1 MKLITDITLELTG
14 ETKRFEVQAK
24 QGDKG
29 TRFVRVS
36 LTNNGAEFEIPSG
49 VTVIANIQ
57 KPDRKFCF
65 NECNL
70 EENKVLVPLTNQ
82 ALAVAGTAECDIEIR
97 DGGGNLILSS
107 QAFTIEIEKSMRDE
121 NAIESSNEFTAL
133 EKINAAEAARVKA
146 EAARVKA
153 EAARVEAEK
162 KRVTAENGRVS
173 AETERQKQLALM
185 KTATTEADN
194 AKTGALQAK
203 SQAEQAASGANAA
216 KEAADDAA
224 NAADAA
230 AQRATQA
237 ASGVEEATQSA
248 NDAAAEANSA
258 KDAANTAAANTNAA
272 IAGANSAKA
281 AAEAAAEACEGI
293 AAGINT
299 IPDLAT
305 GKVYTIGIQNGIAY
319 LEEVVE

>member
-1 MKLITDITLELTG
+1 MAAEMKLITDITLELTG

-36 LTNNGAEFEIPSG
+36 LTNNGAEFEMPSG

-65 NECNL
+65 NECTL

-121 NAIESSNEFTAL
+121 SAIESSNEFTAL
-133 EKINAAEAARVKA
+133 EKINAA

-185 KTATTEADN
+185 KTATTEAEN

-203 SQAEQAASGANAA
+203 SQAEQAAEMATQTANAAA
-216 KEAADDAA
+216 KEAKKTAS
-224 NAADAA
+224 DAA
-230 AQRATQA
+230 AA
-237 ASGVEEATQSA
+237 AKETAET
-248 NDAAAEANSA
+248 AAG
-258 KDAANTAAANTNAA
+258 KANTAASNTNAA
-272 IAGANSAKA
+272 IAGANAAKV
-281 AAEAAAEACEGI
+281 AAEAAAAACEGI

-299 IPDLAT
+299 IPDLVT
-305 GKVYTIGIQNGIAY
+305 GKVYTLGIQNGIAY

>member
-36 LTNNGAEFEIPSG
+36 LTNNGAEFEMPSG

-65 NECNL
+65 NECTL
-70 EENKVLVPLTNQ
+70 QENKVLVPLTNQ

-97 DGGGNLILSS
+97 DGGGELILSS

-146 EAARVKA
+146 EAARV
-153 EAARVEAEK
+153 EAEK

-185 KTATTEADN
+185 KTATIEAEN

-203 SQAEQAASGANAA
+203 SQAEQAAEMATQTANAA
-216 KEAADDAA
+216 ATEAKKTAS
-224 NAADAA
+224 DAA
-230 AQRATQA
+230 AA
-237 ASGVEEATQSA
+237 AKETAET
-248 NDAAAEANSA
+248 AAG
-258 KDAANTAAANTNAA
+258 KANTAASNTNAA
-272 IAGANSAKA
+272 IAGANAAKV
-281 AAEAAAEACEGI
+281 AAEAAAAACEGI

-299 IPDLAT
+299 IPDLVT
-305 GKVYTIGIQNGIAY
+305 GKVYTLGIQNGIAY

>member
-1 MKLITDITLELTG
+1 MAAEMKLITDINLELTG

-36 LTNNGAEFEIPSG
+36 LTNNGAEFEMPSG

-65 NECNL
+65 NECTL

-121 NAIESSNEFTAL
+121 SAIESSNEFTAL
-133 EKINAAEAARVKA
+133 EKINAAE
-146 EAARVKA
+146 EARVKA

>member
-1 MKLITDITLELTG
+1 MAEEMKLITDITLELTG

-65 NECNL
+65 NECTL

-121 NAIESSNEFTAL
+121 SAIESSNEFTAL
-133 EKINAAEAARVKA
+133 EKINAAE
-146 EAARVKA
+146 EARVKA

-248 NDAAAEANSA
+248 NDAAAAANSA

>member
-121 NAIESSNEFTAL
+121 SAIESSNEFTAL
-133 EKINAAEAARVKA
+133 EKINAA

-185 KTATTEADN
+185 KTATTEAEN

-203 SQAEQAASGANAA
+203 SQAEQAAEMATQTANAA
-216 KEAADDAA
+216 ATEAKKTAS
-224 NAADAA
+224 DAA
-230 AQRATQA
+230 AA
-237 ASGVEEATQSA
+237 AKETAEK
-248 NDAAAEANSA
+248 AAG
-258 KDAANTAAANTNAA
+258 KANTAASNTNAA
-272 IAGANSAKA
+272 IAGANAAKV
-281 AAEAAAEACEGI
+281 AAEAAAAACEGI

-299 IPDLAT
+299 IPDLVT
-305 GKVYTIGIQNGIAY
+305 GKVYTLGIQNGIAY

>member
-1 MKLITDITLELTG
+1 MKLITDINLELTG

-29 TRFVRVS
+29 TRFVRVR
-36 LTNNGAEFEIPSG
+36 LTNNGAEFEMPSG

-65 NECNL
+65 NECTL

-121 NAIESSNEFTAL
+121 SAIESSNEFTAL
-133 EKINAAEAARVKA
+133 EKINAAEEARVKA
-146 EAARVKA
+146 EAARVA
-153 EAARVEAEK
+153 
-162 KRVTAENGRVS
+162 AENKRASAETSRAS

-185 KTATTEADN
+185 KTATTDADN
-194 AKTGALQAK
+194 AKNAALQAK
-203 SQAEQAASGANAA
+203 QQAETAASGANTA
-216 KEAADDAA
+216 KKAADDAA
-224 NAADAA
+224 DAADAA

-248 NDAAAEANSA
+248 NDAAAAANSA

-272 IAGANSAKA
+272 IAGANSAKT

>member
-36 LTNNGAEFEIPSG
+36 LTNNGAEFEMPSG

-65 NECNL
+65 NECTL

-121 NAIESSNEFTAL
+121 SAIESSNEFTAL
-133 EKINAAEAARVKA
+133 EKINAA

-185 KTATTEADN
+185 KTATTEAEN

-203 SQAEQAASGANAA
+203 SQAEQAAEMATQTANAA
-216 KEAADDAA
+216 ATEAKKTAS
-224 NAADAA
+224 DAA
-230 AQRATQA
+230 AA
-237 ASGVEEATQSA
+237 AKETAET
-248 NDAAAEANSA
+248 AAG
-258 KDAANTAAANTNAA
+258 KANTAASNTNAA
-272 IAGANSAKA
+272 IAGANAAKV
-281 AAEAAAEACEGI
+281 AAEAAAAACEGI

>member
-36 LTNNGAEFEIPSG
+36 LTNNGAEFEMPSG

-65 NECNL
+65 NECTL

-121 NAIESSNEFTAL
+121 SAIESSNEFTAL
-133 EKINAAEAARVKA
+133 EKINAAEEARVKA
-146 EAARVKA
+146 EAARV
-153 EAARVEAEK
+153 
-162 KRVTAENGRVS
+162 TAENKRASAETSRAS

-185 KTATTEADN
+185 KAATTDADN
-194 AKTGALQAK
+194 AKNAALQAK
-203 SQAEQAASGANAA
+203 QQAETAATGANAA
-216 KEAADDAA
+216 KKAADDAA
-224 NAADAA
+224 DAADAA

-248 NDAAAEANSA
+248 NDAAAAANSA

>member
-1 MKLITDITLELTG
+1 MKLITDITMELTG

-36 LTNNGAEFEIPSG
+36 LTNNGAEFEMPSG

-65 NECNL
+65 NECTL
-70 EENKVLVPLTNQ
+70 EGNKVLVPLTNQ

-121 NAIESSNEFTAL
+121 SAIESSNEFTAL
-133 EKINAAEAARVKA
+133 EKINAAE
-146 EAARVKA
+146 EARVKA

-248 NDAAAEANSA
+248 NDAAAAANSA

>member
-36 LTNNGAEFEIPSG
+36 LTNNGAEFEMPSG

-65 NECNL
+65 NECTL

-121 NAIESSNEFTAL
+121 SAIESSNEFTAL
-133 EKINAAEAARVKA
+133 EKINAA

-185 KTATTEADN
+185 KTATTEAEN

-203 SQAEQAASGANAA
+203 SQAEQAAEMATQTANAA
-216 KEAADDAA
+216 ATEAKKTAS
-224 NAADAA
+224 DAA
-230 AQRATQA
+230 AA
-237 ASGVEEATQSA
+237 AKETAET
-248 NDAAAEANSA
+248 AAG
-258 KDAANTAAANTNAA
+258 KANTAASNTNAA
-272 IAGANSAKA
+272 IAGANAAKV
-281 AAEAAAEACEGI
+281 AAEAAAAACEGI

-299 IPDLAT
+299 IPDLVT
-305 GKVYTIGIQNGIAY
+305 GKVYTLGIQNGIAY

>member
-1 MKLITDITLELTG
+1 MAAEMKLITDITLELTG

-36 LTNNGAEFEIPSG
+36 LTNNGAEFEMPSG

-65 NECNL
+65 NECTL

-121 NAIESSNEFTAL
+121 SAIESSNEFTAL
-133 EKINAAEAARVKA
+133 EKINAA

-185 KTATTEADN
+185 KTATTEAEN

-203 SQAEQAASGANAA
+203 SQAEQAAEMATQTANAA
-216 KEAADDAA
+216 ATEAKKTAS
-224 NAADAA
+224 DAA
-230 AQRATQA
+230 AA
-237 ASGVEEATQSA
+237 AKETAET
-248 NDAAAEANSA
+248 AAG
-258 KDAANTAAANTNAA
+258 KANTAASNTNAA
-272 IAGANSAKA
+272 IAGANAAKV
-281 AAEAAAEACEGI
+281 AAEAAAAACEGI

>member
-36 LTNNGAEFEIPSG
+36 LTNNGAEFEMPSG

-65 NECNL
+65 NECTL

-121 NAIESSNEFTAL
+121 SAIESSNEFTAL
-133 EKINAAEAARVKA
+133 EKINAA

-185 KTATTEADN
+185 KTATTEAEN

-203 SQAEQAASGANAA
+203 SQAEQAAEMATQTANAAA
-216 KEAADDAA
+216 KEAKKTAS
-224 NAADAA
+224 DAA
-230 AQRATQA
+230 AA
-237 ASGVEEATQSA
+237 AKETAET
-248 NDAAAEANSA
+248 AAG
-258 KDAANTAAANTNAA
+258 KANTAASNTNAA
-272 IAGANSAKA
+272 IAGANAAKV
-281 AAEAAAEACEGI
+281 AAEAAAAACEGI

-299 IPDLAT
+299 IPDLVT
-305 GKVYTIGIQNGIAY
+305 GKVYTLGIQNGIAY

>member
-1 MKLITDITLELTG
+1 MAAEMKLITDITLELTG

-36 LTNNGAEFEIPSG
+36 LTNNGAEFEMPSG

-65 NECNL
+65 NECTL

-121 NAIESSNEFTAL
+121 SAIESSNEFTAL
-133 EKINAAEAARVKA
+133 EKINAAEA
-146 EAARVKA
+146 ERVKA

-185 KTATTEADN
+185 KTATTEAEN

-203 SQAEQAASGANAA
+203 SQAEQAAEMATQTANAA
-216 KEAADDAA
+216 ATEAKKTAS
-224 NAADAA
+224 DAA
-230 AQRATQA
+230 AA
-237 ASGVEEATQSA
+237 AKETAET
-248 NDAAAEANSA
+248 AAG
-258 KDAANTAAANTNAA
+258 KANTAASNTNAA
-272 IAGANSAKA
+272 IAGANAAKV
-281 AAEAAAEACEGI
+281 AAEAAAAACEGI

-299 IPDLAT
+299 IPDLVT
-305 GKVYTIGIQNGIAY
+305 GKVYTLGIQNGIAY

>member
-57 KPDRKFCF
+57 KPDRKYCF
-65 NECNL
+65 NECTM
-70 EENKVLVPLTNQ
+70 EGNKVLVPLTNQ

-97 DGGGNLILSS
+97 DSGGKLILSS

-121 NAIESSNEFTAL
+121 SAIESSNEFTAL
-133 EKINAAEAARVKA
+133 EKLNAAED
-146 EAARVKA
+146 ARVKA

-162 KRVTAENGRVS
+162 KRVTAEKERVS
-173 AETERQKQLALM
+173 AETERQKQLELM
-185 KTATTEADN
+185 KTATTEAEN

-203 SQAEQAASGANAA
+203 SQAEEAATGANKA
-216 KEAADDAA
+216 KKDADDAA
-224 NAADAA
+224 DAADAA
-230 AQRATQA
+230 TQRATQA

-248 NDAAAEANSA
+248 NDAAAAANSA

-272 IAGANSAKA
+272 IAGANAAKV

-299 IPDLAT
+299 IPDLVT

>member
-1 MKLITDITLELTG
+1 MAAEMKLITDINLELTG

-36 LTNNGAEFEIPSG
+36 LTNNGAEFEMPSG

-65 NECNL
+65 NECTL

-121 NAIESSNEFTAL
+121 SAIESSNEFTAL
-133 EKINAAEAARVKA
+133 EKINAAEEARVKA
-146 EAARVKA
+146 EAARV
-153 EAARVEAEK
+153 
-162 KRVTAENGRVS
+162 TAENKRASAETSRAS

-185 KTATTEADN
+185 KTATTDADN
-194 AKTGALQAK
+194 AKAGALQAK
-203 SQAEQAASGANAA
+203 SQAEQAAAAATQTASAAA
-216 KEAADDAA
+216 KEAKETAETAA
-224 NAADAA
+224 
-230 AQRATQA
+230 
-237 ASGVEEATQSA
+237 G
-248 NDAAAEANSA
+248 
-258 KDAANTAAANTNAA
+258 KANTAASNTNAA
-272 IAGANSAKA
+272 IAGANA
-281 AAEAAAEACEGI
+281 AAVAAVAAAAACEGI

>member
-1 MKLITDITLELTG
+1 MAAEMKLITDITLELTG

-36 LTNNGAEFEIPSG
+36 LTNNGAEFEMPSG

-65 NECNL
+65 NECTL

-121 NAIESSNEFTAL
+121 SAIESSNEFTAL
-133 EKINAAEAARVKA
+133 EKINAAEEARVKA
-146 EAARVKA
+146 EAARV
-153 EAARVEAEK
+153 
-162 KRVTAENGRVS
+162 TAENKRASAETSRAS

-185 KTATTEADN
+185 KAATTDADN
-194 AKTGALQAK
+194 AKNAALQAK
-203 SQAEQAASGANAA
+203 QQAETAATGANAA
-216 KEAADDAA
+216 KKAADDAA
-224 NAADAA
+224 DAADAA

-248 NDAAAEANSA
+248 NDAAAAANSA

>member
-65 NECNL
+65 NECTL
-70 EENKVLVPLTNQ
+70 QENKVLVPLTNQ

-121 NAIESSNEFTAL
+121 SAIESSNEFTAL
-133 EKINAAEAARVKA
+133 EKINAA

-185 KTATTEADN
+185 KTATTEAEN
-194 AKTGALQAK
+194 AKKGALQAK
-203 SQAEQAASGANAA
+203 SQAEQAAEMATQTANAA
-216 KEAADDAA
+216 ATEAKKTAS
-224 NAADAA
+224 DAA
-230 AQRATQA
+230 AA
-237 ASGVEEATQSA
+237 AKETAET
-248 NDAAAEANSA
+248 AAG
-258 KDAANTAAANTNAA
+258 KANTAASNTNAA
-272 IAGANSAKA
+272 IAGANAAKV
-281 AAEAAAEACEGI
+281 AAEAAAAACEGI

-299 IPDLAT
+299 IPDLVT
-305 GKVYTIGIQNGIAY
+305 GKVYTLGIQNGIAY

>member
-36 LTNNGAEFEIPSG
+36 LTNNGAEFEMPSG

-65 NECNL
+65 NECTL
-70 EENKVLVPLTNQ
+70 EGNKVLVPLTNQ

-121 NAIESSNEFTAL
+121 SAIESSNEFTAL
-133 EKINAAEAARVKA
+133 EKINAAEEARVKA
-146 EAARVKA
+146 EAARV
-153 EAARVEAEK
+153 
-162 KRVTAENGRVS
+162 TAENKRASAETSRAS

-194 AKTGALQAK
+194 AKAGALQAK
-203 SQAEQAASGANAA
+203 SQAEQAAAAATQTASAAA
-216 KEAADDAA
+216 KEAKETAETAA
-224 NAADAA
+224 
-230 AQRATQA
+230 
-237 ASGVEEATQSA
+237 G
-248 NDAAAEANSA
+248 
-258 KDAANTAAANTNAA
+258 KANTAASNTNAA
-272 IAGANSAKA
+272 IAGANAA
-281 AAEAAAEACEGI
+281 AVAAEAAAAACEGI

>member
-36 LTNNGAEFEIPSG
+36 LTNNGAEFEMPSG

-65 NECNL
+65 NECTL

-121 NAIESSNEFTAL
+121 SAIESSNEFTAL
-133 EKINAAEAARVKA
+133 EKINAAEA
-146 EAARVKA
+146 ERVKA

-185 KTATTEADN
+185 KTATTEAEN

-203 SQAEQAASGANAA
+203 SQAEQAAEMATQTANAA
-216 KEAADDAA
+216 ATEAKKTAS
-224 NAADAA
+224 DAA
-230 AQRATQA
+230 AA
-237 ASGVEEATQSA
+237 AKETAET
-248 NDAAAEANSA
+248 AAG
-258 KDAANTAAANTNAA
+258 KANTAASNTNAA
-272 IAGANSAKA
+272 IAGANAAKV
-281 AAEAAAEACEGI
+281 AAEAAAAACEGI

-299 IPDLAT
+299 IPDLVT
-305 GKVYTIGIQNGIAY
+305 GKVYTLGIQNGIAY

>member
-65 NECNL
+65 NECTL
-70 EENKVLVPLTNQ
+70 QENKVLVPLTNQ

-121 NAIESSNEFTAL
+121 SAIESSNEFTAL
-133 EKINAAEAARVKA
+133 EKINAA

-185 KTATTEADN
+185 KTATTEAEN
-194 AKTGALQAK
+194 AKTGAIQAK
-203 SQAEQAASGANAA
+203 SQAEQAAEMATQTANAA
-216 KEAADDAA
+216 ATEAKKTAS
-224 NAADAA
+224 DAA
-230 AQRATQA
+230 AA
-237 ASGVEEATQSA
+237 AKETAET
-248 NDAAAEANSA
+248 AAG
-258 KDAANTAAANTNAA
+258 KANTAASNTNAA
-272 IAGANSAKA
+272 IAGANAAKV
-281 AAEAAAEACEGI
+281 AAEAAAAACEGI

-299 IPDLAT
+299 IPDLVT
-305 GKVYTIGIQNGIAY
+305 GKVYTLGIQNGIAY

>member
-1 MKLITDITLELTG
+1 MAAEMKLITDITLELTG

-36 LTNNGAEFEIPSG
+36 LTNNGAEFEMPSG

-65 NECNL
+65 NECTL
-70 EENKVLVPLTNQ
+70 EGNKVLVPLTNQ

-121 NAIESSNEFTAL
+121 SAIESSNEFTAL
-133 EKINAAEAARVKA
+133 EKINAAEEARVKA
-146 EAARVKA
+146 EAARV
-153 EAARVEAEK
+153 
-162 KRVTAENGRVS
+162 TAENKRASAETSRAS

-194 AKTGALQAK
+194 AKAGALQAK
-203 SQAEQAASGANAA
+203 SQAEQAAAAATQTASAAA
-216 KEAADDAA
+216 KEAKETAETAA
-224 NAADAA
+224 
-230 AQRATQA
+230 
-237 ASGVEEATQSA
+237 G
-248 NDAAAEANSA
+248 
-258 KDAANTAAANTNAA
+258 KANTAASNTNAA
-272 IAGANSAKA
+272 IAGANAA
-281 AAEAAAEACEGI
+281 AVAAEAAAAACEGI

>member
-1 MKLITDITLELTG
+1 MAAEMKLITDITLELTG

-36 LTNNGAEFEIPSG
+36 LTNNGAEFEMPSG

-65 NECNL
+65 NECTL

-121 NAIESSNEFTAL
+121 SAIESSNEFTAL
-133 EKINAAEAARVKA
+133 EKINAA

-185 KTATTEADN
+185 KTATTEAEN

-203 SQAEQAASGANAA
+203 SQAEQAAEMATQTANAA
-216 KEAADDAA
+216 ATEAKKTASDA
-224 NAADAA
+224 AADAKETAETA
-230 AQRATQA
+230 A
-237 ASGVEEATQSA
+237 G
-248 NDAAAEANSA
+248 
-258 KDAANTAAANTNAA
+258 KANTAASNTNAA
-272 IAGANSAKA
+272 IAGANAAKV
-281 AAEAAAEACEGI
+281 AAEAAAAACEGI

-299 IPDLAT
+299 IPDLVT
-305 GKVYTIGIQNGIAY
+305 GKVYTLGIQNGIAY

>member
-1 MKLITDITLELTG
+1 MAAEMKLITDITLELTG

-36 LTNNGAEFEIPSG
+36 LTNNGAEFEMPSG

-65 NECNL
+65 NECTL
-70 EENKVLVPLTNQ
+70 EGNKVLVPLTNQ

-121 NAIESSNEFTAL
+121 SAIESSNEFTAL
-133 EKINAAEAARVKA
+133 EKINAAEEARVKA
-146 EAARVKA
+146 EAARV
-153 EAARVEAEK
+153 
-162 KRVTAENGRVS
+162 TAENKRASAETSRAS

-185 KTATTEADN
+185 KTATTDADN
-194 AKTGALQAK
+194 AKNAALQAK
-203 SQAEQAASGANAA
+203 QQAETAASGANTA
-216 KEAADDAA
+216 KKAADDAA
-224 NAADAA
+224 DAADAA

-248 NDAAAEANSA
+248 NDAAAA
-258 KDAANTAAANTNAA
+258 
-272 IAGANSAKA
+272 ANSAKA

>member
-1 MKLITDITLELTG
+1 MQTMAAEMKLITDINLELTG

-36 LTNNGAEFEIPSG
+36 LTNNGAEFEMPSG

-65 NECNL
+65 NECTL
-70 EENKVLVPLTNQ
+70 EGNKVLVPLTNQ

-121 NAIESSNEFTAL
+121 SAIESSNEFTAL
-133 EKINAAEAARVKA
+133 EKINAAEEARVKA
-146 EAARVKA
+146 EAARV
-153 EAARVEAEK
+153 
-162 KRVTAENGRVS
+162 TAENKRAS
-173 AETERQKQLALM
+173 AETSRASAEKERQKQLALM
-185 KTATTEADN
+185 KTATEEADN
-194 AKTGALQAK
+194 AKAGALQAK
-203 SQAEQAASGANAA
+203 SQAEQAAAAATQTASAAA
-216 KEAADDAA
+216 KEAKETAETAA
-224 NAADAA
+224 
-230 AQRATQA
+230 
-237 ASGVEEATQSA
+237 G
-248 NDAAAEANSA
+248 
-258 KDAANTAAANTNAA
+258 KANTAASNTNAA
-272 IAGANSAKA
+272 IAGANAAAA
-281 AAEAAAEACEGI
+281 AAEAAAAACEGI

>member
-1 MKLITDITLELTG
+1 MAEEMKLITDITLELTG

-36 LTNNGAEFEIPSG
+36 LTNNGAEFEMPSG

-65 NECNL
+65 NECTL
-70 EENKVLVPLTNQ
+70 EGNKVLVPLTNQ

-97 DGGGNLILSS
+97 DGGGELILSS

-146 EAARVKA
+146 EAARV
-153 EAARVEAEK
+153 EAEK

-185 KTATTEADN
+185 KTATTEAEN

-203 SQAEQAASGANAA
+203 SQAEQAAEMATQTANAA
-216 KEAADDAA
+216 ATEAKKTAS
-224 NAADAA
+224 DAA
-230 AQRATQA
+230 AA
-237 ASGVEEATQSA
+237 AKETAET
-248 NDAAAEANSA
+248 AAG
-258 KDAANTAAANTNAA
+258 KANTAASNTNAA
-272 IAGANSAKA
+272 IAGANAAKV
-281 AAEAAAEACEGI
+281 AAEAAAAACEGI

-299 IPDLAT
+299 IPDLVT
-305 GKVYTIGIQNGIAY
+305 GKVYTLGIQNGIAY

>member
-36 LTNNGAEFEIPSG
+36 LTNNGAEFEMPSG

-65 NECNL
+65 NECTL

-97 DGGGNLILSS
+97 DGGGELILSS

-146 EAARVKA
+146 EAARV
-153 EAARVEAEK
+153 EAEK

-185 KTATTEADN
+185 KTATTEAEN

-203 SQAEQAASGANAA
+203 SQAEQAAETATQTANAA
-216 KEAADDAA
+216 ATEAKKTAS
-224 NAADAA
+224 DAA
-230 AQRATQA
+230 AA
-237 ASGVEEATQSA
+237 AKETAET
-248 NDAAAEANSA
+248 AAG
-258 KDAANTAAANTNAA
+258 KANTAASNTNAA
-272 IAGANSAKA
+272 IAGANAAKV
-281 AAEAAAEACEGI
+281 AAEAAAAACEGI

-299 IPDLAT
+299 IPDLVT
-305 GKVYTIGIQNGIAY
+305 GKVYTLGIQNGIAY

>member
-1 MKLITDITLELTG
+1 MAAEMKLITDITLELTG

-36 LTNNGAEFEIPSG
+36 LTNNGAEFEMPSG

-65 NECNL
+65 NECTL

-121 NAIESSNEFTAL
+121 SAIESSNEFTAL
-133 EKINAAEAARVKA
+133 EKINAA

-185 KTATTEADN
+185 KTATTEAEN
-194 AKTGALQAK
+194 AKTEALQAK
-203 SQAEQAASGANAA
+203 SQAEQAAEMATQTANAA
-216 KEAADDAA
+216 ATEAKKTASDA
-224 NAADAA
+224 AADAKETAETA
-230 AQRATQA
+230 A
-237 ASGVEEATQSA
+237 G
-248 NDAAAEANSA
+248 
-258 KDAANTAAANTNAA
+258 KANTAASNTNAA
-272 IAGANSAKA
+272 IAGANAAKV
-281 AAEAAAEACEGI
+281 AAEAAAAACEGI

-299 IPDLAT
+299 IPDLVT
-305 GKVYTIGIQNGIAY
+305 GKVYTLGIQNGIAY

>member
-1 MKLITDITLELTG
+1 MAAEMKLITDITLELTG

-36 LTNNGAEFEIPSG
+36 LTNNGAEFEMPSG

-65 NECNL
+65 NECTL

-97 DGGGNLILSS
+97 DGGGELILSS

-146 EAARVKA
+146 EAARV
-153 EAARVEAEK
+153 EAEK

-185 KTATTEADN
+185 KTATTEAEN

-203 SQAEQAASGANAA
+203 SQAEQAAEMATQTANAA
-216 KEAADDAA
+216 ATEAKKTAS
-224 NAADAA
+224 DAA
-230 AQRATQA
+230 AA
-237 ASGVEEATQSA
+237 AKETAEK
-248 NDAAAEANSA
+248 AAG
-258 KDAANTAAANTNAA
+258 KANTAASNTNAA
-272 IAGANSAKA
+272 IAGANAAKV
-281 AAEAAAEACEGI
+281 AAEAAAAACEGI

-299 IPDLAT
+299 IPDLVT
-305 GKVYTIGIQNGIAY
+305 GKVYTLGIQNGIAY

>member
-1 MKLITDITLELTG
+1 MAAEMKLITDINLELTG

-36 LTNNGAEFEIPSG
+36 LTNNGAEFEMPSG

-65 NECNL
+65 NECTL

-97 DGGGNLILSS
+97 DSGGNLILSS

-121 NAIESSNEFTAL
+121 SAIESSNEFTAL
-133 EKINAAEAARVKA
+133 EKINAAEEARVKA
-146 EAARVKA
+146 EAARV
-153 EAARVEAEK
+153 
-162 KRVTAENGRVS
+162 TAENKRASAETSRAS

-185 KTATTEADN
+185 KTATEEADN
-194 AKTGALQAK
+194 AKAGALQAK
-203 SQAEQAASGANAA
+203 SQAEQAAAAATQTASAAA
-216 KEAADDAA
+216 KEAKETAETAA
-224 NAADAA
+224 
-230 AQRATQA
+230 
-237 ASGVEEATQSA
+237 G
-248 NDAAAEANSA
+248 
-258 KDAANTAAANTNAA
+258 KANTAASNTNAA
-272 IAGANSAKA
+272 IAGANAA
-281 AAEAAAEACEGI
+281 AVAAEAAAAACEGI

>member
-65 NECNL
+65 NECTL
-70 EENKVLVPLTNQ
+70 QENKVLVPLTNQ

-121 NAIESSNEFTAL
+121 SAIESSNEFTAL
-133 EKINAAEAARVKA
+133 EEINAA

-185 KTATTEADN
+185 KTATTEAEN

-203 SQAEQAASGANAA
+203 SQAEQAAEMATQTANAA
-216 KEAADDAA
+216 ATEAKKTAS
-224 NAADAA
+224 DAA
-230 AQRATQA
+230 AA
-237 ASGVEEATQSA
+237 AKETAET
-248 NDAAAEANSA
+248 AAG
-258 KDAANTAAANTNAA
+258 KANTAASNTNAA
-272 IAGANSAKA
+272 IAGANAAKV
-281 AAEAAAEACEGI
+281 AAEAAAAACEGI

-299 IPDLAT
+299 IPDLVT
-305 GKVYTIGIQNGIAY
+305 GKVYTLGIQNGIAY

>member
-1 MKLITDITLELTG
+1 MKLITDINLELTG

-36 LTNNGAEFEIPSG
+36 LTNNGAEFEMPSG

-65 NECNL
+65 NECTL

-97 DGGGNLILSS
+97 DSGGNLILSS

-121 NAIESSNEFTAL
+121 SAIESSNEFTAL
-133 EKINAAEAARVKA
+133 EKINAAEEARVKA
-146 EAARVKA
+146 EAARV
-153 EAARVEAEK
+153 
-162 KRVTAENGRVS
+162 TAENKRASAETSRAS

-185 KTATTEADN
+185 KTATEEADN
-194 AKTGALQAK
+194 AKAGALQAK
-203 SQAEQAASGANAA
+203 SQAEQAAAAATQTASAAA
-216 KEAADDAA
+216 KEAKETAETAA
-224 NAADAA
+224 
-230 AQRATQA
+230 
-237 ASGVEEATQSA
+237 G
-248 NDAAAEANSA
+248 
-258 KDAANTAAANTNAA
+258 KANTAASNTNAA
-272 IAGANSAKA
+272 IAGANAA
-281 AAEAAAEACEGI
+281 AVAAEAAAAACEGI

>member
-36 LTNNGAEFEIPSG
+36 LTNNGAEFEMPSG

-65 NECNL
+65 NECTL

-121 NAIESSNEFTAL
+121 SAIESSNEFTAL
-133 EKINAAEAARVKA
+133 EKINAA

-185 KTATTEADN
+185 KTATIEAEN

-203 SQAEQAASGANAA
+203 SQAEQAAEMATQTANAA
-216 KEAADDAA
+216 ATEAKKTAS
-224 NAADAA
+224 DAA
-230 AQRATQA
+230 AA
-237 ASGVEEATQSA
+237 AKETAET
-248 NDAAAEANSA
+248 AAG
-258 KDAANTAAANTNAA
+258 KANTAASNTNAA
-272 IAGANSAKA
+272 IAGANAAKV
-281 AAEAAAEACEGI
+281 AAEAAAAACEGI

-299 IPDLAT
+299 IPDLVT
-305 GKVYTIGIQNGIAY
+305 GKVYTLGIQNGIAY

>member
-1 MKLITDITLELTG
+1 MAAEMKLITDITLELTG

-36 LTNNGAEFEIPSG
+36 LTNNGAEFEMPSG

-65 NECNL
+65 NECTL

-121 NAIESSNEFTAL
+121 SAIESSNEFTAL
-133 EKINAAEAARVKA
+133 EKINAA

-185 KTATTEADN
+185 KTATTEAEN

-203 SQAEQAASGANAA
+203 SQAEQAAEMATQTANAA
-216 KEAADDAA
+216 ATEAKKTAS
-224 NAADAA
+224 DAA
-230 AQRATQA
+230 AA
-237 ASGVEEATQSA
+237 AKETAET
-248 NDAAAEANSA
+248 AAG
-258 KDAANTAAANTNAA
+258 KANTAASNTNAA
-272 IAGANSAKA
+272 IAGANAAKV
-281 AAEAAAEACEGI
+281 AAEAAAAACEGI

-299 IPDLAT
+299 IPDLVT
-305 GKVYTIGIQNGIAY
+305 GKVYTLGIQNGIAY

>member
-36 LTNNGAEFEIPSG
+36 LTNNGAEFEMPSG

-65 NECNL
+65 NECTL
-70 EENKVLVPLTNQ
+70 EGNKVLVPLTNQ

-121 NAIESSNEFTAL
+121 SAIESSNEFTAL
-133 EKINAAEAARVKA
+133 EKINAAEEARVKA
-146 EAARVKA
+146 EAARV
-153 EAARVEAEK
+153 
-162 KRVTAENGRVS
+162 TAENKRAS
-173 AETERQKQLALM
+173 AETSRASAEKERQKQLALM
-185 KTATTEADN
+185 KTATEEADN
-194 AKTGALQAK
+194 AKAGALQAK
-203 SQAEQAASGANAA
+203 SQAEQAAAAATQTASAAA
-216 KEAADDAA
+216 KEAKETAETAA
-224 NAADAA
+224 
-230 AQRATQA
+230 
-237 ASGVEEATQSA
+237 G
-248 NDAAAEANSA
+248 
-258 KDAANTAAANTNAA
+258 KANTAASNTNAA
-272 IAGANSAKA
+272 IAGANAAAA
-281 AAEAAAEACEGI
+281 AAEAAAAACEGI

>member
-82 ALAVAGTAECDIEIR
+82 ALAVAGTAGCDSEIR

-121 NAIESSNEFTAL
+121 SAIESSNEFTAL
-133 EKINAAEAARVKA
+133 EKINAAE
-146 EAARVKA
+146 EARVKA

-248 NDAAAEANSA
+248 NDAAAAANSA

>member
-1 MKLITDITLELTG
+1 MAEEMKLITDITLELTG

-65 NECNL
+65 NECTL
-70 EENKVLVPLTNQ
+70 QENKVLVPLTNQ

-121 NAIESSNEFTAL
+121 SAIESSNEFTAL
-133 EKINAAEAARVKA
+133 EKINAA

-185 KTATTEADN
+185 KTATTEAEN

-203 SQAEQAASGANAA
+203 SQAEQAAEMATQTANAA
-216 KEAADDAA
+216 ATEAKKTAS
-224 NAADAA
+224 DAA
-230 AQRATQA
+230 AA
-237 ASGVEEATQSA
+237 AKETAET
-248 NDAAAEANSA
+248 AAG
-258 KDAANTAAANTNAA
+258 KANTAASNTNAA
-272 IAGANSAKA
+272 IAGANAAKV
-281 AAEAAAEACEGI
+281 AAEAAAAACEGI

-299 IPDLAT
+299 IPDLVT
-305 GKVYTIGIQNGIAY
+305 GKVYTLGIQNGIAY

>member
-1 MKLITDITLELTG
+1 MAEEMKLITDITLELTG

-65 NECNL
+65 NECTL

-97 DGGGNLILSS
+97 DGGGELILSS

-146 EAARVKA
+146 EAARV
-153 EAARVEAEK
+153 EAEK

-185 KTATTEADN
+185 KTATTEAEN

-203 SQAEQAASGANAA
+203 SQAEQAAETATQTANAA
-216 KEAADDAA
+216 ATEAKKTAS
-224 NAADAA
+224 DAA
-230 AQRATQA
+230 AA
-237 ASGVEEATQSA
+237 AKETAEK
-248 NDAAAEANSA
+248 AAG
-258 KDAANTAAANTNAA
+258 KANTAASNTNAA
-272 IAGANSAKA
+272 IAGANAAKV
-281 AAEAAAEACEGI
+281 AAEAAAAACEGI

-299 IPDLAT
+299 IPDLVT
-305 GKVYTIGIQNGIAY
+305 GKVYTLGIQNGIAY
-319 LEEVVE
+319 LEEVEG

>member
-1 MKLITDITLELTG
+1 MAEEMKLITDITLELTG

-65 NECNL
+65 NECTL

-97 DGGGNLILSS
+97 DGGGELILSS

-146 EAARVKA
+146 EAARV
-153 EAARVEAEK
+153 EAEK

-185 KTATTEADN
+185 KTATTEAEN

-203 SQAEQAASGANAA
+203 SQAEQAAEMATQTANAVATEAKKTASDAAAAA
-216 KEAADDAA
+216 KETAEKAA
-224 NAADAA
+224 
-230 AQRATQA
+230 
-237 ASGVEEATQSA
+237 G
-248 NDAAAEANSA
+248 
-258 KDAANTAAANTNAA
+258 KANTAASNTNAA
-272 IAGANSAKA
+272 IAGANAAKV
-281 AAEAAAEACEGI
+281 AAEAAAAACEGI

-299 IPDLAT
+299 IPDLVT
-305 GKVYTIGIQNGIAY
+305 GKVYTLGIQNGIAY